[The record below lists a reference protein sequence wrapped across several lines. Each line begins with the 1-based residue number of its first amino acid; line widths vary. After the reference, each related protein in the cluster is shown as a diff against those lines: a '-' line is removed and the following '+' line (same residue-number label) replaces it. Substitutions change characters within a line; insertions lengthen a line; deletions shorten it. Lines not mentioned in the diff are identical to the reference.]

1 MPSVLTEIFGHYA
14 PLIIPLLH
22 IAGLLLASFILM
34 KIIDSGLERLPGL
47 VPTGDLTR
55 MHRFEQ
61 RTLTLRQV
69 IRSVSKAVIIVIL
82 ALTISAEF
90 GFDLTGLLATVGI
103 ASIAIGFGAQ
113 SLVKD
118 VISGFFILFEDQF
131 GVGDVVRIGE
141 HSGVVE
147 KMTLRA
153 TVLRNLE
160 GEVHVIPNGNIQVV
174 TVMTK
179 DWARAVIDLTVGHN
193 ENLDH
198 VFRILASV
206 GDQLA
211 RDWPDRVQEKPRT
224 LGVERLAPEGL
235 TVRLVVKT
243 PPLKQWDVMRE
254 WRRRIKEAFD
264 REGIDLRQRGPVPAE
279 ISEKSEHPG
288 IR

>member
-1 MPSVLTEIFGHYA
+1 MLVAALV
-14 PLIIPLLH
+14 
-22 IAGLLLASFILM
+22 LM
-34 KIIDSGLERLPGL
+34 KLIDSGLKRLPAIVSPADTSGI
-47 VPTGDLTR
+47 
-55 MHRFEQ
+55 HRFEQ
-61 RTLTLRQV
+61 RAMTLRYV

-131 GVGDVVRIGE
+131 GVGDVIRIGE
-141 HSGVVE
+141 HSGTVE
-147 KMTLRA
+147 RMTLRS

-160 GEVHVIPNGNIQVV
+160 GEVHIIPNGNIQVV

-179 DWARAVIDLTVGHN
+179 DWARAVIDLTIGYR
-193 ENLDH
+193 ENVDH
-198 VFRILASV
+198 VFKVLTSV
-206 GDQLA
+206 GDKFA
-211 RDWPDRVQEKPRT
+211 RDWPDRVREKPT
-224 LGVERLAPEGL
+224 ILGVEKLASDGL

-264 REGIDLRQRGPVPAE
+264 KEGIDLRQTGPVPAGPSGPPE
-279 ISEKSEHPG
+279 NAVKG
-288 IR
+288 Q

>member
-1 MPSVLTEIFGHYA
+1 MPSALTEIFGLYA
-14 PLIIPLLH
+14 PFVIPLIH
-22 IAGLLLASFILM
+22 IAGMLLAAFVLM
-34 KIIDSGLERLPGL
+34 KIIDSGLKRLPML
-47 VPTGDLTR
+47 VPPGELPG

-61 RTLTLRQV
+61 RAMTLRHV

-82 ALTISAEF
+82 ALTISAEL

-131 GVGDVVRIGE
+131 GVGDVVQIGE

-147 KMTLRA
+147 RMTLRS
-153 TVLRNLE
+153 TVLRNIE
-160 GEVHVIPNGNIQVV
+160 GEVHVIPNGIIQVV

-179 DWARAVIDLTVGHN
+179 DWARAVIDLTVGHK

-198 VFRILASV
+198 VFKVLTSV

-211 RDWPDRVQEKPRT
+211 RDWPDRVQEKPT
-224 LGVERLAPEGL
+224 ILGVEKLAVEGL
-235 TVRLVVKT
+235 TVRLIVKT

-264 REGIDLRQRGPVPAE
+264 REGIDLRQTGPVPAGP
-279 ISEKSEHPG
+279 SENA
-288 IR
+288 IRGQ